1 MRAAIIN
8 LFCDVPQTFHGPF
21 GLITQPSE
29 REIYL
34 AQIIPMEQLLQFPN
48 VKKYINRK
56 RYEGVNDIDNIR
68 LGEYFIHV

>member
-8 LFCDVPQTFHGPF
+8 PFCDVPF
-21 GLITQPSE
+21 GVITQPSE

-48 VKKYINRK
+48 VNKYINRK
-56 RYEGVNDIDNIR
+56 RYQEANDIHNI
-68 LGEYFIHV
+68 